1 MPNLQAAKKA
11 LRQNK
16 RRRALNL
23 KRKKKMRETVN
34 KYKKMI
40 EAGKNDEAKKFLPEV
55 YKVLDKMTK
64 VNIIKKNKGDRMKSR
79 LSKKLEVK

>member
-23 KRKKKMRETVN
+23 KRKKKMKEVVK

-40 EAGKNDEAKKFLPEV
+40 EDGKKDEAKKFLPEV
-55 YKVLDKMTK
+55 YKTLDKMTK

-79 LSKKLEVK
+79 LSKKLEIK